1 VTEDAFAGERFVVV
15 GLGIAG
21 RAAAAVLAREGA
33 QVRVTEER
41 SDVETDDELAALG
54 VEVRTGGHDPAH
66 LEGASAVVTSPGVPE
81 HAPVLAWANERGIPV
96 WSELD
101 VGARLCRVPYVAVTG
116 TNGKSTTTKLV
127 AAMMR
132 EAGLDAVA
140 CGNIGH
146 PFSVAA
152 REGHEALAVE
162 ASSFQLRFHHW
173 VHPRVSVLLN
183 LAPDHLDWHGS
194 LEAYGEAKARVF
206 ELQRAGESHVGNA
219 DDAAAAR
226 ISGRAPCKVA
236 WFRRGAPGPG
246 EVGVLEGEIVARWD
260 GHELGLGRPAH
271 DAAGF
276 VADCAAAAAAGLAF
290 GLAAGAVASAVA
302 AMVPLPHRGEEV
314 ARVGSVRFL
323 DDSKATNVHAAL
335 HALEGRRDVVLIAGG
350 MAKGVDLSPLG
361 AAAPSLAGVVAI
373 GESGDEVAAIF
384 DGRVVVRR
392 AASIEEAVATAFAI
406 APPEGT
412 VLLAPACASWDMFRD
427 YTERGDRFAAA
438 ARSLSEE
445 VGRGER

>member
-1 VTEDAFAGERFVVV
+1 MTEGAFAGERFVVV

-33 QVRVTEER
+33 QVRVSEER
-41 SDVETDDELAALG
+41 SDVQTDDELAALG

-81 HAPVLAWANERGIPV
+81 HAPVLAWASERGIPV

-206 ELQRAGESHVGNA
+206 ELQRADETHVGNA

-226 ISGRAPCKVA
+226 ISGEAPCKVV

-260 GHELGLGRPAH
+260 GRELALGRPAH

-290 GLAAGAVASAVA
+290 GLPAEAVA
-302 AMVPLPHRGEEV
+302 AAVATMAPLPHRGEEV

-335 HALEGRRDVVLIAGG
+335 HALEGRHDVVLIAGG

-406 APPEGT
+406 ASPEGT

-445 VGRGER
+445 VARGER